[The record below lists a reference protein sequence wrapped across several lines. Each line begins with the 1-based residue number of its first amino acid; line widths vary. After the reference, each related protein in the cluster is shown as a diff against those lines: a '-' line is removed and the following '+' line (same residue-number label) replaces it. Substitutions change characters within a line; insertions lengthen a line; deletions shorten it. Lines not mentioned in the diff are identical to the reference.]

1 MNKMKLKLAL
11 GLFTAAS
18 ALLLSDVATAYHSL
32 PKHRWYARL
41 AAGYTFPDNITLEDP
56 GQSGGAPY
64 RYDRVKIKGGFT
76 GDVALGFHFFRM
88 LRGEIMFNYINRKIS
103 DNSAKIQS
111 GPGVFALPGNRQTTG
126 TVDSKVQTF
135 VGMVNGYIDLLE
147 WHRFIPYVGAGV
159 GFAANKLDN
168 VRVTGNPAATVNIT
182 YSSRTNTELAW
193 QLTAGTALHLTEQW
207 TGDLYYRY
215 MDLGKVKSSTQNNI
229 NDRFSGPVS
238 GSYSSHMV
246 MLGVRYSW

>member
-1 MNKMKLKLAL
+1 MRKMKLKLAL

-18 ALLLSDVATAYHSL
+18 ALLLSDVASAYHSL

-56 GQSGGAPY
+56 GANGGAAF

-76 GDVALGFHFFRM
+76 GDIALGFHFFRM
-88 LRGEIMFNYINRKIS
+88 LRGEIMFNYVHRKIS
-103 DNSAKIQS
+103 DNNVKILS
-111 GPGVFALPGNRQTTG
+111 SRDGVGALPNGQTTG
-126 TVDSKVQTF
+126 IVESKVQSF

-147 WHRFIPYVGAGV
+147 WHRFIPYVGAGI
-159 GFAANKLDN
+159 GFSANKLDN
-168 VRVTGNPAATVNIT
+168 VRAVSGPANLVNTT
-182 YSSRTNTELAW
+182 YLSRTNTDLAW
-193 QLTAGTALHLTEQW
+193 QLTAGTAFHLTEQW

-215 MDLGKVKSSTQNNI
+215 MDLGKVKSSTQNNQNSI
-229 NDRFSGPVS
+229 QRSAVAGNNN
-238 GSYSSHMV
+238 SHMV